1 MKPLFLLATSLILF
15 GCAASPVQP
24 RYVQDEPDF
33 APVVQQSLQ
42 SPPAANGAIWQ
53 DANASGLFADATARQ
68 PGDIITVLLEENTRG
83 SKSAS
88 AASSKSSEVG
98 LESPSVFGSPVSI
111 LGNELSASVSGERS
125 FNGQGSADQS
135 NSLTGSISV
144 TIAEVY
150 ANGVLAVRG
159 EKWITLNDGSELVRV
174 SGLVRPDDI
183 DANNQVSS
191 QKLADARITYSGTGS
206 LASASQQGW
215 LMSFFN
221 SSYWPF

>member
-1 MKPLFLLATSLILF
+1 MRWLPLIPVLLLV
-15 GCAASPVQP
+15 GCAASPIQP
-24 RYVQDEPDF
+24 RYVENEPDY
-33 APVVQQSLQ
+33 APIVQQALQ
-42 SPPAANGAIWQ
+42 APPLANGAIWQ
-53 DANASGLFADATARQ
+53 DSATVGLFADATARR
-68 PGDIITVLLEENTRG
+68 PGDIITVLLQENTRG

-88 AASSKSSEVG
+88 AASSKTSEVG
-98 LESPSVFGSPVSI
+98 LTSPNLFGSPVDI
-111 LGNELSASVSGERS
+111 LGNDLSATVNGERS
-125 FNGQGSADQS
+125 FNGSGSADQS

-174 SGLVRPDDI
+174 SGLVRPQDV